1 MINHILV
8 ATDGSDKA
16 REAVTMAANLAKA
29 LGTRLTILHVI
40 LHGLRA
46 EEASHLAEAEH
57 LVRRVSVV
65 AIPRFERVPGSMS
78 ELFRASQGDIG
89 QMVSVLGDRIADD
102 AAQYARS
109 IGANNVETRVEP
121 GDYAETILAVAEE
134 LGADM
139 IVVGSRG
146 LGRLKGMLVGSVS
159 QKIIQHA
166 PCSVT
171 VVR

>member
-1 MINHILV
+1 MPRHILV

-16 REAVTMAANLAKA
+16 REAVTMAANLAKT
-29 LGTRLTILHVI
+29 LGTKLTILHVI

-57 LVRRVSVV
+57 LVRRVSAVTL
-65 AIPRFERVPGSMS
+65 PRLQPVPGSMG
-78 ELFRASQGDIG
+78 ELFHASHGAIAE
-89 QMVSVLGDRIADD
+89 MVSVLGDRIAEG
-102 AAQYARS
+102 AAESSRI
-109 IGANNVETRVEP
+109 IGVSNVDTRVET
-121 GDYAETILAVAEE
+121 GDCAETILAVAEE
-134 LGADM
+134 IGADM

-146 LGRLKGMLVGSVS
+146 LGRLRGMLVGSVS

-166 PCSVT
+166 HCSVL

>member
-1 MINHILV
+1 MTKHILV

-46 EEASHLAEAEH
+46 EEASRLAEAEH
-57 LVRRVSVV
+57 LVRRVSAVTM
-65 AIPRFERVPGSMS
+65 PRLERVPSSMG
-78 ELFRASQGDIG
+78 ELFLASQGDIG
-89 QMVSVLGDRIADD
+89 QMVSVLGERIAED
-102 AAQYARS
+102 AAESARS
-109 IGANNVETRVEP
+109 IGVDSVNTRVEP
-121 GDYAETILAVAEE
+121 GDYAETILAVTKEI
-134 LGADM
+134 GADM
-139 IVVGSRG
+139 IVLGSRG

-166 PCSVT
+166 HCSVL

>member
-1 MINHILV
+1 MTKHILV

-46 EEASHLAEAEH
+46 KEASRLTEAEH
-57 LVRRVSVV
+57 LVRRVSAVTM
-65 AIPRFERVPGSMS
+65 PQLERVPGSMG
-78 ELFRASQGDIG
+78 ELFRASHGDIG
-89 QMVSVLGDRIADD
+89 EMVSVLGDRIAEN
-102 AAQYARS
+102 AAETARS
-109 IGANNVETRVEP
+109 IGASSVDTRVEP

-134 LGADM
+134 IGADM

-146 LGRLKGMLVGSVS
+146 LGRLRGMMVGSVS

-166 PCSVT
+166 HCSVM